1 MMNVFEY
8 FKKKGID
15 TLNSSFYSGIGLW
28 DSWYK
33 SNVRKFHQYR
43 IYGGQGTYTRCHR
56 HSLGMAKKVCEDMA
70 NLLLNERVKI
80 TIDDEATD
88 AFVKSVLSDNN
99 FTVLGNEYQERKA
112 ATGTVAYIPYL
123 DNAEVDE
130 LGDILSGC
138 VKINYVE
145 AKNIFPISWENGRVK
160 ECVFMFPKTSNRK
173 KYVQFQHHR
182 IENEQ
187 YVIENTVVECT
198 SGAGRE
204 LTSEEWNALP
214 AFTGMAER
222 IETGSDKPQFVI
234 DRLNIVNNADED
246 DTNPMGVPVFANGI
260 DILQKID
267 LTYDSYAN
275 EFALGRK
282 RIFVAPEML
291 EDKHGNPTFDT
302 DDTVFYRLPE
312 DYMSNSKEPIKEI
325 NMELRIEEHSKA
337 INDDLNYLSMK
348 CGFGTE
354 RYRFDAGGIKTA
366 TEVISE
372 NSDMYRTIQKHELI
386 LDNVLK
392 ELIRIIIRLGVTARI
407 PGLKE
412 ETDITI
418 DFDDSII
425 EDKQTERNEDRKD
438 VSMGAMSLPEYR
450 AKWYG
455 ETEDV
460 AAGKIPEQTGV
471 MP

>member
-1 MMNVFEY
+1 MNVFEY

-15 TLNSSFYSGIGLW
+15 TLNSSFYMNISVW

-43 IYGGQGTYTRCHR
+43 IYGGQGAYTRRRR

-80 TIDDEATD
+80 TVSDQTSD
-88 AFVKSVLSDNN
+88 AFVKKVLSDNN
-99 FTVLGNEYQERKA
+99 FFVLGNEYQERKA

-123 DNAEVDE
+123 KDAEINE
-130 LGDILSGC
+130 LGEVQGGT
-138 VKINYVE
+138 VGINYVE
-145 AKNIFPISWENGRVK
+145 ARNIFPVSWENGTIK
-160 ECVFMFPKTSNRK
+160 ECVFLFSKTCNRK
-173 KYVQFQHHR
+173 KYAQFQFHR
-182 IENEQ
+182 IEAGR
-187 YVIENTVVECT
+187 YVIENMVVECT

-204 LTSEEWNALP
+204 LKPEEWDTIP
-214 AFTGMAER
+214 AFKDLAPK
-222 IETGSDKPQFVI
+222 IETGSDKRQFVI
-234 DRLNIVNNADED
+234 DRLNLVNNADED
-246 DTNPMGVPVFANGI
+246 DTNPMGVPIFVNSI
-260 DILQKID
+260 DILRKID

-275 EFALGRK
+275 EFDLGRK

-291 EDKHGNPTFDT
+291 DNKDGSPTFDT

-312 DYMSNSKEPIKEI
+312 DYMEKSKEPIKEI
-325 NMELRIEEHSKA
+325 NMALRIAEHSQA

-354 RYRFDAGGIKTA
+354 RYRFDTGGIKTA

-372 NSDMYRTIQKHELI
+372 NSDMYRTLQKHELI
-386 LDNVLK
+386 LDSVIR
-392 ELIRIIIRLGVTARI
+392 ELIHIIISLGITLRNK
-407 PGLKE
+407 GLNE
-412 ETDITI
+412 DTEITI

-425 EDKQTERNEDRKD
+425 EDKQTERSEDRKD
-438 VSMGAMSLPEYR
+438 VAMGVMGLPEYR
-450 AKWYG
+450 AKWYA
-455 ETEDV
+455 ETEAV
-460 AAGKIPEQTGV
+460 AARKIPEQTGV

>member
-1 MMNVFEY
+1 MNVFDY

-15 TLNSSFYSGIGLW
+15 TLSSTFYSNIGVW

-33 SNVRKFHQYR
+33 GNVRKFHQYR
-43 IYGGQGTYTRCHR
+43 IYGGQGTYTRRRR

-80 TIDDEATD
+80 TVSDQATD
-88 AFVKSVLSDNN
+88 DYVKKVLSENN
-99 FTVLGNEYQERKA
+99 FAVLGNEYQERKA

-123 DNAEVDE
+123 KDAEVNE
-130 LGDILSGC
+130 SGE
-138 VKINYVE
+138 VQSGTVGMNYVE
-145 AKNIFPISWENGRVK
+145 ARNIFPISWENGIVK
-160 ECVFMFPKTSNRK
+160 ECVFVFPKTCNRK
-173 KYVQFQHHR
+173 RYAQFQFHR
-182 IENEQ
+182 LEQGQ

-198 SGAGRE
+198 PGAGRE
-204 LTSEEWNALP
+204 IAPEEWDAIS
-214 AFTGMAER
+214 AFAGLSPR
-222 IETGSDKPQFVI
+222 IETGSSKRQFVI

-246 DTNPMGVPVFANGI
+246 DTNPMGVPIYANSI
-260 DILQKID
+260 DILRKID

-275 EFALGRK
+275 EFDLGRK

-291 EDKHGNPTFDT
+291 DNKDGSPTFDT

-312 DYMSNSKEPIKEI
+312 DYLEKSKEPIKEI
-325 NMELRIEEHSKA
+325 NMDLRIPEHSQA
-337 INDDLNYLSMK
+337 INDDFNYLSLK

-354 RYRFDAGGIKTA
+354 RYKFNAGGVKTA

-386 LDNVLK
+386 LDSVIK
-392 ELIRIIIRLGVTARI
+392 ELVGVIIHLGIMAHV
-407 PGLKE
+407 PGLNE
-412 ETDITI
+412 DAEVTI

-425 EDKQTERNEDRKD
+425 EDKQTERSEDRKD
-438 VSMGAMSLPEYR
+438 VSMGVMGLPEYR
-450 AKWYG
+450 AKWYA
-455 ETEDV
+455 ETEAV